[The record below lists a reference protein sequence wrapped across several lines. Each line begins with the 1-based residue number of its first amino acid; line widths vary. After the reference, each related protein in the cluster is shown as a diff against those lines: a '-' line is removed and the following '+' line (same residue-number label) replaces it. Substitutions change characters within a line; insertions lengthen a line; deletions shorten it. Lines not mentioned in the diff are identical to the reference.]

1 MTFTIA
7 HIASDPI
14 EFAYD
19 YQSGFVSL
27 TIVAWVDQARTMKST
42 QEILLEPTTGKEL
55 LAALPKLQMLLE
67 TQAAG
72 PATPTSVQ

>member
-27 TIVAWVDQARTMKST
+27 KLQSWASADQTAKMH
-42 QEILLEPTTGKEL
+42 QEVLLEPTIGKAL
-55 LAALPKLQMLLE
+55 LGALPQLQMLLE